1 MSVEPSTVSYDAEKK
16 VRVPAAVTT
25 SGVLN
30 SAVPW
35 PMMFAAQV
43 QGEGRQDRAHA
54 RPPRDGGGENG

>member
-1 MSVEPSTVSYDAEKK
+1 MMPRKK